1 MLFPFALSTLLLSVL
16 ASVAL
21 ELSHNDHSTSQKG
34 FLFAL
39 IKFFTVIINVES
51 SLASIEISEGIK
63 IDKQI
68 CPD

>member
-1 MLFPFALSTLLLSVL
+1 MLFLFALSTLLISVL

-21 ELSHNDHSTSQKG
+21 ELSHNDHLTSQKG

-39 IKFFTVIINVES
+39 IKFFTVIINVEL